1 MSTSWK
7 VKNREERGGKGGE
20 KKQQKNKQKKH
31 TQQKVKIYNNSKM
44 K

>member
-7 VKNREERGGKGGE
+7 VKNKEERGGKGE
-20 KKQQKNKQKKH
+20 KNI
-31 TQQKVKIYNNSKM
+31 KINNNKM

>member
-7 VKNREERGGKGGE
+7 VKNKEERGGKGG
-20 KKQQKNKQKKH
+20 KNQQKTKQKKH
-31 TQQKVKIYNNSKM
+31 TQKKVKIYNNSKM